1 LGVRASYL
9 GPWQD
14 RRGAGVAAW
23 DQTKYD
29 PNAPNSETP
38 GIVFTAKDSSVP
50 LSGTDG
56 PWWYVTPRF
65 GGAWDIRGTGETV
78 LRGGLGMYRY
88 HEPQSIY
95 SGLIAYSTGQRTY
108 DACCGPYQISDFN
121 GQGGGGVNFNGV
133 AIDIN
138 DDKQPVAYSWSL
150 TLNQK
155 LPWAMNLELGYVG
168 NKQENL
174 RNDGGAANYNA
185 VPEGAMLSDPNGDQ
199 AKYRPLPN
207 YGDLNI
213 YRHSL
218 YSNYH
223 SLQTLLS
230 RQRGRFNFTASYT
243 FSKALGVW
251 GSSQGGSGISEYQFD
266 MRSYNYGIL
275 PNDRT
280 HVASAA
286 ISWLLPEIKGNGL
299 LNGIFGNWQ
308 VAGISTY
315 VSGAPLQS
323 VTSRNFNMGG
333 TLADGTSIGNV
344 QITGSPQLNAQPVL
358 TCNPTENVPSGYMFN
373 PSCFAP
379 PSVGANGNYIFPY
392 MKGNSYYNQDLSA
405 FKNFP
410 IGSKGQK
417 LQLRIAAYN
426 VFNHPIATPYSYN
439 TQLQF
444 TNGVQSNANFGKMPD
459 DNKFGRRI
467 VQLAVRFTF

>member
-1 LGVRASYL
+1 
-9 GPWQD
+9 
-14 RRGAGVAAW
+14 
-23 DQTKYD
+23 
-29 PNAPNSETP
+29 
-38 GIVFTAKDSSVP
+38 
-50 LSGTDG
+50 
-56 PWWYVTPRF
+56 
-65 GGAWDIRGTGETV
+65 
-78 LRGGLGMYRY
+78 MY
-88 HEPQSIY
+88 SD
-95 SGLIAYSTGQRTY
+95 LIAYSTGQRTASY
-108 DACCGPYQISDFN
+108 CCGPYTLADFN
-121 GQGGGGVNFNGV
+121 GQGGGGVPFNGL

-138 DDKQPVAYSWSL
+138 DDKQPVSYSWSL

-155 LPWAMNLELGYVG
+155 LPWAMNLEVGYVG
-168 NKQENL
+168 NKQDNL
-174 RNDGGAANYNA
+174 RNRGSSNYNA
-185 VPEGAMLSDPNGDQ
+185 VPEGAMLNDPNGDQ
-199 AKYRPLPN
+199 SRYRPLPN

-223 SLQTLLS
+223 SMQTLLS
-230 RQRGRFNFTASYT
+230 RQRGRFNFTAAYT

-251 GSSQGGSGISEYQFD
+251 GDIQGNSNSGLSEYQFD
-266 MRSYNYGIL
+266 MRRYNYGIL

-286 ISWLLPEIKGNGL
+286 VSWLLPEIKGNGL

-308 VAGISTY
+308 IAGISTY

-323 VTSRNFNMGG
+323 VGSRNFNMGG

-344 QITGSPQLNAQPVL
+344 QITGSPQLTAQPVL
-358 TCNPTENVPSGYMFN
+358 TCDPGENVPSGYMFN
-373 PSCFAP
+373 PSCFAA

-392 MKGNSYYNQDLSA
+392 LKGNSYYNQDLSA

-444 TNGVQSNANFGKMPD
+444 TNGVQSIANFGKMPD